1 MSIKRIICATMLCTL
16 LTGGCVVDVG
26 PPPPPRVE
34 VIPAPPYQGAV
45 WVHGY
50 WYRGGGG
57 WVWAHG
63 YYR

>member
-1 MSIKRIICATMLCTL
+1 MSLQRVIYAALFCTL
-16 LTGGCVVDVG
+16 LTSGCVVEAG
-26 PPPPPRVE
+26 PPPPRVE
-34 VIPAPPYQGAV
+34 VIPVAPYPDAV

-57 WVWAHG
+57 GWVWMRG